1 MKSPCVRE
9 IEPGKVATGTFLVQS
24 KDVRQKKTGEPYLS
38 LVLGDRTGELDAK
51 MWDNVAEVMNTFER
65 DDFVRVKGLMQ
76 IYNNRPQFTL
86 HTLKRVDDAAIDP
99 ADFFPA
105 SERDPSE
112 MLAELREI
120 VRSMQNPHLRALIE
134 LFLGDEEIAR
144 RYMRAP
150 AAKVIHHAY
159 LGGLIE
165 HVLSVCRLCRLAASH
180 YPSVDLDLLLA
191 GAVLHDIGKIHEL
204 SYERSFGY
212 TSEGQLLGHIAIS
225 LRMVEAKLAQLP
237 DFPPRL
243 RTLLEHL
250 ILSHHGAL
258 EFGSPKVPLF
268 PEALLLHYLDDL
280 DAKMECMRVLV
291 EKDRLVEGD
300 WTSYSPSLERVILKK
315 GKYLGGV
322 PAAAEDAAQPAPPTP
337 AAVPPSRPAPP
348 ATDALPRPV
357 KPPEPATPAAVPP
370 PRPAPPATDA
380 LPRPLKPP
388 EPVTP
393 SLFGEKL
400 GQALRGPK

>member
-1 MKSPCVRE
+1 MKSPCVSE

-86 HTLKRVDDAAIDP
+86 HTLKRVDDAAINP

-120 VRSMQNPHLRALIE
+120 VGSMKNPHLRALVE
-134 LFLGDEEIAR
+134 LFLSDEEIVR
-144 RYMRAP
+144 RYIKAP
-150 AAKVIHHAY
+150 AAKFIHHAY

-165 HVLSVCRLCRLAASH
+165 HVLSVCQLCRLAASH

-191 GAVLHDIGKIHEL
+191 GTVLHDIGKIHEL

-212 TSEGQLLGHIAIS
+212 TSEGQLLGHIVIS
-225 LRMVEAKLAQLP
+225 LRMVEEKLGQLP

-250 ILSHHGAL
+250 ILSHHGEL

-291 EKDRLVEGD
+291 DKDRLVEGD
-300 WTSYSPSLERVILKK
+300 WTSYSPSLERVVLKK
-315 GKYLGGV
+315 RKYLSEAPG
-322 PAAAEDAAQPAPPTP
+322 AAEGAALPE
-337 AAVPPSRPAPP
+337 PAPP
-348 ATDALPRPV
+348 AADTPSRKA
-357 KPPEPATPAAVPP
+357 KPPEPTA
-370 PRPAPPATDA
+370 
-380 LPRPLKPP
+380 
-388 EPVTP
+388 P
-393 SLFGEKL
+393 SLFGERL
-400 GQALRGPK
+400 GQALREPK

>member
-1 MKSPCVRE
+1 MKSPCVRD

-24 KDVRQKKTGEPYLS
+24 KEVRQKKTGEPYLS
-38 LVLGDRTGELDAK
+38 LVLGDRTGDLDAK

-105 SERDPSE
+105 SERDPAE

-120 VRSMQNPHLRALIE
+120 VGSMKNQHLRALLD
-134 LFLGDEEIAR
+134 LFLNDEEIVR

-159 LGGLIE
+159 LGGLIQ
-165 HVLSVCRLCRLAASH
+165 HVLSVCGLCRLAASH
-180 YPSVDLDLLLA
+180 YPGVDLDLLLA
-191 GAVLHDIGKIHEL
+191 GAVLHDIGKIDEL

-250 ILSHHGAL
+250 ILSHHGEL

-268 PEALLLHYLDDL
+268 QEALLLHYLDDL
-280 DAKMECMRVLV
+280 DSKMECMRVLV
-291 EKDRLVEGD
+291 DKDRLVEGD
-300 WTSYSPSLERVILKK
+300 WTSYSPSLERVVLKK
-315 GKYLGGV
+315 LKYLSGAAAV
-322 PAAAEDAAQPAPPTP
+322 HESAAPPESAAPAADM
-337 AAVPPSRPAPP
+337 PSRKTP
-348 ATDALPRPV
+348 
-357 KPPEPATPAAVPP
+357 PPEPM
-370 PRPAPPATDA
+370 
-380 LPRPLKPP
+380 
-388 EPVTP
+388 P